1 MGTAASMTVTASPT
15 GKADAQGHR
24 ADPQFLRQAVAL
36 ISPQKEASLFR
47 RVRLLTA
54 RTIVRQTLTQAWF
67 RVWLVVILGGGLW
80 LGLLGLFEEGFR
92 FLETTIP
99 YADLVEQTVRYVF
112 GTFFMALTIML
123 MVSGAILLHGGLF
136 RAPDTAFLMTQP
148 VRIERIFL
156 SKYSETVLLSSWA
169 FIILSTPLLL
179 GYAMVI
185 GADWPF
191 YLSLLPYLVSFV
203 YIPAAGGA
211 LVCLALARF
220 VPKLRVFLVTVAVV
234 LGILGLLAFFRW
246 VSWLPRSDVLNVQ
259 WLERTLD
266 RLSITQF
273 RLLPSWWLATGLL
286 AMASGNYRDGIMFL
300 LLIAANAL
308 FLQWLCM
315 KVAGGIYRP
324 AYLSLA
330 SRLEK
335 RAVRHASVFDQF
347 ILHQALGLPAFI
359 RQLIVKDIRLFR
371 RDPVQWS
378 QLLVF
383 VGLLVFYF
391 LNLRRFYYEQFYFA
405 WVNLV
410 SFLNVAVVALLLT
423 TFTTRFVF
431 PLISLE
437 GPRFWVLGLL
447 PISRRAILWSKLGFA
462 LTLCTLPCAALVGL
476 SDVMLNVEPYVFL
489 AHQWAIVLCC
499 LGLTGIAVGL
509 GARFP
514 NFRAFSAAR
523 IASGFGGT
531 VNLVVSTFFIL
542 VILVLAGLPVHV
554 RMIAESSFLLPTVTA
569 RVSPSLWV
577 AAWLSYGPALAG
589 VITVLTMAISLYL
602 GMKHFERLE
611 F

>member
-1 MGTAASMTVTASPT
+1 MNDVSMSENQFAAMAERSRFTEPT
-15 GKADAQGHR
+15 RENAI
-24 ADPQFLRQAVAL
+24 AL
-36 ISPQKEASLFR
+36 ISPRLEAALFR
-47 RVRLLTA
+47 KVLLLTA
-54 RTIVRQTLTQAWF
+54 RTLVRQTLSQAWF

-80 LGLLGLFEEGFR
+80 LGLLALFAEGFQ

-123 MVSGAILLHGGLF
+123 MISGAILLHSGLF

-148 VRIERIFL
+148 VRFERIFL
-156 SKYSETVLLSSWA
+156 TKYAETVLLSSWA

-179 GYAMVI
+179 GYAQVVK
-185 GADWPF
+185 ADWPF
-191 YLSLLPYLVSFV
+191 YVAMVPYLVSFV

-211 LVCLALARF
+211 FVCLLLARF
-220 VPKLRVFLVTVAVV
+220 IPKLRRMLIVVTIVVAVV
-234 LGILGLLAFFRW
+234 GLFVLFQWISR
-246 VSWLPRSDVLNVQ
+246 LPRNQFLNVQ

-273 RLLPSWWLATGLL
+273 RLLPSWWLASGLL
-286 AMASGNYRDGIMFL
+286 AMAAGNYKDGVMFFL
-300 LLIAANAL
+300 LILANAL
-308 FLQWLCM
+308 FLQWCCVQL
-315 KVAGGIYRP
+315 AGKIYQP
-324 AYLSLA
+324 AYLALA

-335 RAVRHASVFDQF
+335 RAIRRQNLFDRLVLEEF
-347 ILHQALGLPAFI
+347 RGIPLFA
-359 RQLIVKDIRLFR
+359 RQLILKDIRLFR

-437 GPRFWVLGLL
+437 GPRFWVLGLM

-462 LTLCTLPCAALVGL
+462 LVLCPLPCAVLVFL
-476 SDVMLNVEPYVFL
+476 SDAMLNVEPYVFL
-489 AHQWAIVLCC
+489 AHQWAMFLCC

-531 VNLVVSTFFIL
+531 VNLVLSTFFIL
-542 VILVLAGLPVHV
+542 VILVLAALPVHI

-569 RVSPSLWV
+569 RISLSPLV
-577 AAWLSYGPALAG
+577 VAWLTYGPVLAG
-589 VITVLTMAISLYL
+589 LTTLLTMVVSLYV
-602 GMKHFERLE
+602 GMRHFERLE

>member
-1 MGTAASMTVTASPT
+1 MGGVSVSEDRLAPLAEGIRPAENSRETPVT
-15 GKADAQGHR
+15 
-24 ADPQFLRQAVAL
+24 L
-36 ISPQKEASLFR
+36 ISPRLEAALFR
-47 RVRLLTA
+47 NVLFLTA
-54 RTIVRQTLTQAWF
+54 RTLVRQTLTQAWF

-80 LGLLGLFEEGFR
+80 LGLLGLFAEGFQ

-123 MVSGAILLHGGLF
+123 MISGAILLHGGLF

-156 SKYSETVLLSSWA
+156 TKFAETVLLSSWA

-179 GYAMVI
+179 GYAQVVE
-185 GADWPF
+185 ANWPF
-191 YLSLLPYLVSFV
+191 YVALLPYLVSFV

-211 LVCLALARF
+211 FVCLLLARF
-220 VPKLRVFLVTVAVV
+220 IPKLGRMLVVV
-234 LGILGLLAFFRW
+234 GILLAILGLLAFFQW
-246 VSWLPRSDVLNVQ
+246 ISWLPRNQFLNVQ

-286 AMASGNYRDGIMFL
+286 AMAAGNYRDGVMFFL
-300 LLIAANAL
+300 LILANAL
-308 FLQWLCM
+308 FLQWCCVQL
-315 KVAGGIYRP
+315 AGKIYQP
-324 AYLSLA
+324 AYLALA

-335 RAVRHASVFDQF
+335 RAIRRRNLFDRV
-347 ILHQALGLPAFI
+347 ILEEFRGIPAFA
-359 RQLIVKDIRLFR
+359 RQLILKDIRLFR

-437 GPRFWVLGLL
+437 GPRFWVLGLM

-462 LTLCTLPCAALVGL
+462 LVLCPLPCALLVLL
-476 SDVMLNVEPYVFL
+476 SDAMLNVEPYVLL
-489 AHQWAIVLCC
+489 AHQWAMFLCC

-531 VNLVVSTFFIL
+531 VNLVLSTVFIV
-542 VILVLAGLPVHV
+542 VILVLAGLPVHI

-569 RVSPSLWV
+569 RISLNPLLV
-577 AAWLSYGPALAG
+577 AWLTYGPLLAG
-589 VITVLTMAISLYL
+589 GVTLAAMAVALYV
-602 GMKHFERLE
+602 GMRHFERLE

>member
-1 MGTAASMTVTASPT
+1 MAYPMTYPLRATPQASGEDCTFESVRETVRLIPPDQEAA
-15 GKADAQGHR
+15 
-24 ADPQFLRQAVAL
+24 LL
-36 ISPQKEASLFR
+36 R

-54 RTIVRQTLTQAWF
+54 RTLVRQTLSQAWF
-67 RVWLVVILGGGLW
+67 RVWLVIILGGGLW
-80 LGLLGLFEEGFR
+80 LGLLALFAEGFQ
-92 FLETTIP
+92 FLENTIP

-112 GTFFMALTIML
+112 GTFFMALSIML
-123 MVSGAILLHGGLF
+123 MVSGAILLHGSLF
-136 RAPDTAFLMTQP
+136 RAPDTGFLMTLP
-148 VRIERIFL
+148 MRIERIFL
-156 SKYSETVLLSSWA
+156 TKYFETVLLSSWA

-179 GYAMVI
+179 GYAQVARA
-185 GADWPF
+185 GWPF
-191 YLSLLPYLVSFV
+191 YLSLLPFLISFV

-211 LVCLALARF
+211 CACLLLARF
-220 VPKLRVFLVTVAVV
+220 IPRIKVVLFATVIV
-234 LGILGLLAFFRW
+234 LGIIAMFAFFRW
-246 VSWLPRSDVLNVQ
+246 ISWLPTSDVLNVQ
-259 WLERTLD
+259 WLERTLN

-273 RLLPSWWLATGLL
+273 RLLPSWWLSTGLL
-286 AMASGNYRDGIMFL
+286 AMAAGNYTDGVMFL
-300 LLIAANAL
+300 LLIVSNAL

-315 KVAGGIYRP
+315 KLARKIYQP
-324 AYLSLA
+324 AYLALS
-330 SRLEK
+330 SRTEK
-335 RAVRHASVFDQF
+335 RAIRNLSLLDRLFLERLPGIPVFV
-347 ILHQALGLPAFI
+347 

-391 LNLRRFYYEQFYFA
+391 LNLRRFYYEQFYVA

-437 GPRFWVLGLL
+437 GPRFWVLGLV

-462 LTLCTLPCAALVGL
+462 LAMCTIPCAGLVLL
-476 SDVMLNVEPYVFL
+476 SDAMLNVAPRVFL
-489 AHQWAIVLCC
+489 AHQWTIFLCC

-514 NFRAFSAAR
+514 NFREFSAAR

-531 VNLVVSTFFIL
+531 VNLVLSSVFIII
-542 VILVLAGLPVHV
+542 VLVLAGLPVHV
-554 RMIAESSFLLPTVTA
+554 QTISESSFLLPTVTA
-569 RVSPSLWV
+569 RIAVSPLI
-577 AAWLSYGPALAG
+577 AAWMTYGPTLAG
-589 VITVLTMAISLYL
+589 IITLVVTAVFLHVGTR
-602 GMKHFERLE
+602 HFERLE